1 MATMTKDDFERK
13 PTTITARCFEKLDKA
28 TKYLRDNYAE
38 SQAEIM
44 NAQFFKTVKSI
55 GRMPGIEKK
64 KKKGMRRIMLGKF
77 RYFIYY
83 REKEDEIEIVGI
95 WHTSRGTEFSED

>member
-1 MATMTKDDFERK
+1 MVTMTENDLERK
-13 PTTITARCFEKLDKA
+13 PTTITDRCFEKLDKA
-28 TKYLRDNYAE
+28 VRYLRDNYAE

-44 NAQFFKTVKSI
+44 NAQFFKIVASI
-55 GRMPGIEKK
+55 GRMPGIGTRYKN
-64 KKKGMRRIMLGKF
+64 GMRRIMLGKF

-95 WHTSRGTEFSED
+95 HHTSRGTDFSED